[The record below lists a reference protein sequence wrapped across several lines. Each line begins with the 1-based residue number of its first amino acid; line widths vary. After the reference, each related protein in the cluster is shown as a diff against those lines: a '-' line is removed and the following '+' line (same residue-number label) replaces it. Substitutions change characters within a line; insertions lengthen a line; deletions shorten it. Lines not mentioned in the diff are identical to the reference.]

1 MTVRTKKLLG
11 QRDDKTNE
19 SKSLLRSLQSISF
32 GHNILIHFEPGKF
45 PVKNVRI
52 ANSMGFRKNT
62 FSKKLKAILFTPRIT
77 ANSAAILI
85 IIHFKLC
92 VFQIMIY

>member
-32 GHNILIHFEPGKF
+32 GHNIIHFEPGKF
-45 PVKNVRI
+45 PVKNVTRNRI

-62 FSKKLKAILFTPRIT
+62 FSK
-77 ANSAAILI
+77 N
-85 IIHFKLC
+85 
-92 VFQIMIY
+92 